1 MQSGFGLAHSTSAA
15 PGPLGSLD
23 PAKGNDSDESEADE
37 EEWKRV
43 RLQSQNHNQ
52 AGAPGPAG
60 KRGGPSPYDVKASV
74 PRRRRPRVSQ
84 GPDKASL
91 GSPGGA
97 SGSVSG
103 AEKVISV
110 PSPTKQLPEEGAT
123 GLPPESMSWN
133 PSPMEALEAA
143 RSVLTGDVPS

>member
-60 KRGGPSPYDVKASV
+60 KRGGASPYDVKASV

-123 GLPPESMSWN
+123 GLPPESMSWK